1 MKKFIL
7 ICVCLLTIAGN
18 AYAFNPDPAR
28 YEYIAQNTDGCGIF
42 YEISTAKA
50 DGQKANVV
58 ILQADPKNRVLR
70 YYKNTIIDPETMTIQ
85 SSYCE
90 IRDYSDT
97 IVLESF
103 NLPNESISYKTDS
116 ITDKVYQD
124 MLAKGIVHKPEPVP
138 APVEAAPAPAPVYVE
153 EPVKGTWREGVTSG
167 EEVIIDLESNADDD
181 VIIDF

>member
-1 MKKFIL
+1 MKRMIL
-7 ICVCLLTIAGN
+7 VCLCLLTAISN
-18 AYAFNPDPAR
+18 AYAFNPDPAK

-42 YEISTAKA
+42 YEIATARA
-50 DGQKANVV
+50 DGQKANVML
-58 ILQADPKNRVLR
+58 LQADPKNRVLR

-85 SSYCE
+85 SFFCE

-103 NLPNESISYKTDS
+103 NLPNESVSYKSDS
-116 ITDKVYQD
+116 ITDKIYQD
-124 MLAKGIVHKPEPVP
+124 MLARGIVRKPEPVAIEAPP
-138 APVEAAPAPAPVYVE
+138 AAAAAPVYST

-167 EEVIIDLESNADDD
+167 EEVVIDLESDDD